1 VTAPA
6 SIGRRPLVSLAA
18 VAAVLLAWAVVG
30 QNQVIDPLLLPGPVE
45 VLDTARA
52 LVLEG
57 YRNVALWQHVLASLA
72 RAMAGFLAAAVTG
85 IPLGLMMGRSRTLD
99 ALLDPFVQFLRP
111 LPKLALIP
119 LVIVWFGIGEF
130 SKFLL
135 IYLATFLTI
144 VVSAAAA
151 VQNVP
156 EDRIRA
162 AQSLG
167 VSRGQLFRH
176 VILPSALPELFTG
189 VRVAVGIGWTTLIAA
204 EMIASSSGLGW
215 MVINASSYL
224 RTDVVML
231 GILLLGGLGYLL
243 DLLLVLAQRRM
254 VHWSG
259 KA

>member
-1 VTAPA
+1 VTAPDTM
-6 SIGRRPLVSLAA
+6 GRRPLVSLAA
-18 VAAVLLAWAVVG
+18 VAVVLLAWAAIGHRRLV
-30 QNQVIDPLLLPGPVE
+30 DPLLLPGPVE
-45 VLDTARA
+45 VVDTARA

-72 RAMAGFLAAAVTG
+72 RAMAGFLAAVATG
-85 IPLGLMMGRSRTLD
+85 IPLGLLMGRSRTLD

-135 IYLATFLTI
+135 IYLATFLTV

-151 VQNVP
+151 VHNVP

-189 VRVAVGIGWTTLIAA
+189 VRVGVGIGWTTLIAA